1 MNESIRRENIAT
13 GLEMMEEACYDARAR
28 LENEGTSLDSIVR
41 RFVVEAD
48 HAVKQ
53 TQVTGVQKIETK

>member
-1 MNESIRRENIAT
+1 MNEHETIRREDIAT

-28 LENEGTSLDSIVR
+28 LKNEGTSLDSIVR
-41 RFVVEAD
+41 RFVVEAE

-53 TQVTGVQKIETK
+53 TQVKGEFRN